1 MASVTQLRAGYVDV
15 TPDPV
20 LVRCTAPDALS
31 NLVGVLGLA
40 ADAQLR
46 CSAATRCPWV
56 STVKLVEDVLV
67 AGDYYDVGQP
77 IAAFAWPL
85 LILTGGLAVL
95 ARGDDPPRPPREAL
109 ARGDDEPH
117 SLPRPRLEGA
127 TGVRL
132 ELTPRGRAVLAGP
145 SYADL
150 GALWDRW
157 LRSVSTDE
165 LSRVEAIKGQR
176 RPSTLTPAVRRRA
189 AVAAALGMLEP
200 GAWTDIDEL
209 FGLLRT
215 QRPPLMA
222 ARSLLALWRL
232 YIADSYYGSLGH
244 AGPRVWDILEGRYAL
259 CVLFEYAA
267 TAGLIDVAYADPR
280 GARDDYRALWGA
292 DQYAYLSRYDGLLA
306 VRVNELGAAILHD
319 PGALPGIGL
328 PVPRGSRRSRPW
340 PLSDPPA
347 LGHGEPA
354 ISGSSRMPGYSRC
367 TWPSRHL
374 SLNSASRAPSWRRAS
389 TSVPR
394 CPASTR
400 APSASVRRASV

>member
-1 MASVTQLRAGYVDV
+1 MASVTQLRTGHVDAG
-15 TPDPV
+15 PDPV

-31 NLVGVLGLA
+31 NLVGVLELA
-40 ADAQLR
+40 ADGQLR

-56 STVKLVEDVLV
+56 STVKVVEDVLV
-67 AGDYYDVGQP
+67 AGDYYDAGEP

-85 LILTGGLAVL
+85 LILTGGLAI
-95 ARGDDPPRPPREAL
+95 L
-109 ARGDDEPH
+109 ARGDDELH
-117 SLPRPRLEGA
+117 SLPRPRLEGMAAGYEPQSPPVPRREGA

-132 ELTPRGRAVLAGP
+132 ELTPRGRAVLDGP

-176 RPSTLTPAVRRRA
+176 RPSTLTPAVKRRA
-189 AVAAALGMLEP
+189 AVAAALATLEP
-200 GAWTDIDEL
+200 GAWTDMDEL

-232 YIADSYYGSLGH
+232 YIADAYYGSLGH

-306 VRVNELGAAILHD
+306 VRVNELGAAILPD

-340 PLSDPPA
+340 PLSDP
-347 LGHGEPA
+347 L
-354 ISGSSRMPGYSRC
+354 R
-367 TWPSRHL
+367 
-374 SLNSASRAPSWRRAS
+374 
-389 TSVPR
+389 
-394 CPASTR
+394 
-400 APSASVRRASV
+400 

>member
-15 TPDPV
+15 DPDLGPDPDPV

-31 NLVGVLGLA
+31 NLVGVLELA
-40 ADAQLR
+40 ADGHLR
-46 CSAATRCPWV
+46 CSATSRCPWV

-67 AGDYYDVGQP
+67 AGDYYESGEP

-85 LILTGGLAVL
+85 LILTGGLA
-95 ARGDDPPRPPREAL
+95 AL
-109 ARGDDEPH
+109 AREDTAG
-117 SLPRPRLEGA
+117 L
-127 TGVRL
+127 RL

-176 RPSTLTPAVRRRA
+176 KPSTLTPAVKRRA
-189 AVAAALGMLEP
+189 AVAVALSTLEP

-232 YIADSYYGSLGH
+232 YVSDSYYGSLGH

-259 CVLFEYAA
+259 CVVFEYAA

-280 GARDDYRALWGA
+280 GARDDFRALWGA

-319 PGALPGIGL
+319 PDALPGIGL
-328 PVPRGSRRSRPW
+328 PVPRGSRRSGPW
-340 PLSDPPA
+340 PLSDP
-347 LGHGEPA
+347 L
-354 ISGSSRMPGYSRC
+354 R
-367 TWPSRHL
+367 
-374 SLNSASRAPSWRRAS
+374 
-389 TSVPR
+389 
-394 CPASTR
+394 
-400 APSASVRRASV
+400 